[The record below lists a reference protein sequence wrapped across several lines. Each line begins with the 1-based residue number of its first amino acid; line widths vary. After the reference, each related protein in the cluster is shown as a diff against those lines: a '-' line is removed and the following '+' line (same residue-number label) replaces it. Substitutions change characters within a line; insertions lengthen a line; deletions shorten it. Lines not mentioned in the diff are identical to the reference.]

1 MQLVARK
8 WFIRP
13 AIGANE
19 NEDDE
24 EVKIVITN
32 KLINEHRNV
41 LFVRFFNSNTKVA
54 YYFEQKDCII
64 QSMSS
69 ILHSETSPK
78 SQHTHETQHSI
89 CPKES
94 TCSSINS
101 SCLFIRSPVL
111 ALSGLKT
118 WRCFDWNM
126 GTHKDGSS
134 SVQTNICNWNSPIAN
149 SLCHSSLTKCNQL
162 NSNLAFGDNIDNG
175 QKKEGWSYGLLKRQ

>member
-1 MQLVARK
+1 
-8 WFIRP
+8 
-13 AIGANE
+13 
-19 NEDDE
+19 
-24 EVKIVITN
+24 
-32 KLINEHRNV
+32 
-41 LFVRFFNSNTKVA
+41 
-54 YYFEQKDCII
+54 
-64 QSMSS
+64 MSS

-175 QKKEGWSYGLLKRQ
+175 QKKERGMELRPSQKTIITTDAFSVFNRDLRIINCFLRGSRPGFHLGIDDNTMK